1 MSSTQTLPSLQ
12 AMACTVESSVSVLK
26 KVVTLVRSGKGLAA
40 RSRYLCTS
48 REHARTFW
56 SNTEP
61 GGSQRVMVSKV
72 YALSACTFWSKSV
85 PGGRQR
91 TMISHVYILNACTFW
106 SNTVMVSKVYV
117 LSACPFWSNTVMV
130 SKVYILSACPF
141 WSNIV
146 MVRKVYGI
154 SASPFWSNTVP
165 GGSHRTTVSKV

>member
-61 GGSQRVMVSKV
+61 GGSQGVMVSKV
-72 YALSACTFWSKSV
+72 YVISA
-85 PGGRQR
+85 G
-91 TMISHVYILNACTFW
+91 TFW

-117 LSACPFWSNTVMV
+117 LSACTFWSNTLMVSKVYVLSVCTFWSNTVMV
-130 SKVYILSACPF
+130 SKVYILSACTF
-141 WSNIV
+141 WSI
-146 MVRKVYGI
+146 
-154 SASPFWSNTVP
+154 P
-165 GGSHRTTVSKV
+165 

>member
-61 GGSQRVMVSKV
+61 GGSQRVMLSKV
-72 YALSACTFWSKSV
+72 YGISACTFWSNTVMVSK
-85 PGGRQR
+85 
-91 TMISHVYILNACTFW
+91 VYVLSACTFW

-130 SKVYILSACPF
+130 SKVYILSACTL

-154 SASPFWSNTVP
+154 SACTFWSNTVP